1 MGRVFG
7 AFIRRDWT
15 IARSYRLPFY
25 MVVGSSAFLLVL
37 LYEVG
42 HLFDLNPTT
51 TGRDNPLS
59 HGYFGFALVGIAVLQ
74 IVYSAVQSFAL
85 QIREEQTTGTL
96 EILLATPTSPS
107 VVILG
112 SALYDLIQPTVV
124 SVLMV
129 AVGALAGN
137 VGLAAKTS
145 SALAAAAALI
155 GLLALFAGLGILVA
169 AFTVVFKQ
177 GTSVV
182 TLLVTALGLFGGAYF
197 PVTQFPEPLRWIAEA
212 LPFTWGVDVLRQA
225 LLLGQVEVGRL
236 VGLLIGG
243 AALLPVS
250 LYAFH
255 VAVQRARVRGTL
267 AQY

>member
-7 AFIRRDWT
+7 AFIRRDW
-15 IARSYRLPFY
+15 IVARSYRLPFY

-42 HLFDLNPTT
+42 HLVDLNPTT
-51 TGRDNPLS
+51 TGPDSPLS
-59 HGYFGFALVGIAVLQ
+59 HGYFAYALVGIAVLQ
-74 IVYSAVQSFAL
+74 IVYSAVQAFTQ

-124 SVLMV
+124 SILMV

-137 VGLAAKTS
+137 VDLVATAA
-145 SALAAAAALI
+145 SALAAAAALV

-169 AFTVVFKQ
+169 SFTVVFKQ
-177 GTSVV
+177 GAGLVA
-182 TLLVTALGLFGGAYF
+182 LLVTALGLFGGAYF

-225 LLLGQVEVGRL
+225 LLLGQIEVGRL

-243 AALLPVS
+243 AVLLPIS

-255 VAVQRARVRGTL
+255 VAVQLARRRGTL